1 MCRFTPHDPSRTVK
15 RNYEAFIDGH
25 LIMTHYPALASKS
38 SQWGIQYYQSDIRGP
53 FKIVTA
59 T

>member
-1 MCRFTPHDPSRTVK
+1 MCRFTPHDPSRTV
-15 RNYEAFIDGH
+15 RETT
-25 LIMTHYPALASKS
+25 LTHYPALASKS

-53 FKIVTA
+53 IKIVTA